1 MTDYAQLAK
10 DIVEATLLGG
20 VDPDMRDDMRDE
32 LMSEM
37 YISPKGIMWYNYSA
51 TGAIVR
57 FWEHNGRGYANSLGI
72 GSDGARHQFDRPLN
86 ALDCAAWAAEH
97 MC

>member
-20 VDPDMRDDMRDE
+20 VEPEDREHTRDIF
-32 LMSEM
+32 MSEM
-37 YISPKGIMWYNYSA
+37 YISPSGIMWYNDSA

-57 FWEHNGRGYANSLGI
+57 FWEHNGRGYAHSLGV
-72 GSDGARHQFDRPLN
+72 GSDGAYHRFDRPLN